1 MSPTRR
7 SRLSVLAAAVS
18 GALVVAMAGTAL
30 AGAALA
36 ADHLDC
42 SDFDVQ
48 EAAQAILD
56 ADPSD
61 PHRLDGGPDGR
72 DDGVACESLPTR
84 GSDDDTEESDDEDA
98 VPATT
103 PAFAPDDGES
113 SADGDRD
120 DPDFF
125 TQATAKAVRASP
137 SPRRI
142 RPAGEGRLSTPGC
155 RRGGRWAV

>member
-36 ADHLDC
+36 ADGLDC

-48 EAAQAILD
+48 EEAQAILD

-61 PHRLDGGPDGR
+61 PHRLDGGA
-72 DDGVACESLPTR
+72 DGVACEALPSR
-84 GSDDDTEESDDEDA
+84 GSEVDAEESDDEDA

-103 PAFAPDDGES
+103 PAFAPDDAES

-120 DPDFF
+120 RPDFA

-137 SPRRI
+137 LPRRA
-142 RPAGEGRLSTPGC
+142 RPAGEGRLSRPAC
-155 RRGGRWAV
+155 RRGGRWAA

>member
-1 MSPTRR
+1 
-7 SRLSVLAAAVS
+7 
-18 GALVVAMAGTAL
+18 VAMAGTAL
-30 AGAALA
+30 AGAALS
-36 ADHLDC
+36 ADGLDC

-48 EAAQAILD
+48 EEAQTILD

-61 PHRLDGGPDGR
+61 PHRLDGGTNGPA
-72 DDGVACESLPTR
+72 DGVACESLPTR
-84 GSDDDTEESDDEDA
+84 GSDDDAEESDDEDA

-103 PAFAPDDGES
+103 PAFAPDDAGS

-120 DPDFF
+120 WPDFA

-137 SPRRI
+137 SPRRV

-155 RRGGRWAV
+155 QRGGRWAA